1 MALSTTEIANK
12 LDHLRRQYSARDNSM
27 VQVLAV
33 REGRMVE
40 VYPDLFPEGLEAPMV
55 ANFVDIAARDVAELL
70 APLPSF
76 NCGTEEITNDRKK
89 KQAEKRTKIANH
101 YIYSSDLES
110 QMYYGADWYNT
121 YGMVAFI
128 VEPDRKT
135 QSVRIRVENP
145 TGAYPEYNLSGR
157 CVSYSKVYKKSVG
170 QLIAEYP
177 EYISAIT
184 QGQPAELVDYSRQ
197 MELVKYYDKDQV
209 VLYMPDVNNLV
220 LERYENPIGRVP
232 VIVPKRPSVN
242 EYNPRGQFD
251 DVIWVQIA
259 RARFAMLA
267 MEATEKSVQAP
278 LSVPNDVD
286 DFAYGPDAII
296 RTNNPQGIRRVGLEL
311 PTGAFTEQQV
321 LASEMRLGARY
332 PEGRSGTLD
341 ASIIT
346 GQGVQALL
354 GAFDSQIKAAQQIF
368 ARALEEVVAICF
380 EMDEKLFPGEKTS
393 KGVFN
398 GAPYAFAYD
407 SSKDINGDYSVQA
420 RYGLMAGLDP
430 SRALIFSLQALQAKL
445 VSREFIIKEL
455 PWQMNVSAEMERI
468 EIEEMRDTL
477 AKGLLA
483 SVQALPQMVAS
494 GQGDP
499 SKLVTQ
505 IANVIE
511 QRKKGMPI
519 EEAILETFQP
529 PAPPEVPAGVA
540 AATAPMGAGGQPP
553 TSPQQAPTGE
563 APPAGPPQPGGGA
576 TPPPNAA
583 EILARLRG

>member
-1 MALSTTEIANK
+1 MALTTSEIANK
-12 LDHLRRQYSARDNSM
+12 LDHLRRQYATRDTNM
-27 VQVLAV
+27 NQVLAV
-33 REGRMVE
+33 REGKMAE

-55 ANFVDIAARDVAELL
+55 ANFIDVAARDVAELL

-76 NCGTEEITNDRKK
+76 NCATADVTNDKK
-89 KQAEKRTKIANH
+89 KKAAEKRTKIANH
-101 YIYSSDLES
+101 YVSASDLES

-128 VEPDRKT
+128 IEPHRST

-145 TGAYPEYNLSGR
+145 MGAYPEYNLSGR
-157 CVSYSKVYKKSVG
+157 CVSYSKVYKKTVG

-177 EYISAIT
+177 EYVSAIT
-184 QGQPAELVDYSRQ
+184 RGQPAELVDYSRE

-220 LERYENPIGRVP
+220 LERYENPIKRVP
-232 VIVPKRPSVN
+232 VIVPKRPSLN
-242 EYNPRGQFD
+242 EHNPRGQFD

-267 MEATEKSVQAP
+267 MEAAEKSVQAP
-278 LSVPNDVD
+278 LAVPNDVD

-296 RTNNPQGIRRVGLEL
+296 RTNNPGAIRRVGLEL

-321 LASEMRLGARY
+321 LAAEMRLGARY

-368 ARALEEVVAICF
+368 SRALEEVVSVCF
-380 EMDEKLFPGEKTS
+380 EMDEALFPVTKTS
-393 KGVFN
+393 EGVFN
-398 GAPYAFAYD
+398 GAPYSFEYNPAQD
-407 SSKDINGDYSVQA
+407 VKGDYTIQA

-445 VSREFIIKEL
+445 VSREFIMQEL
-455 PWQMNVSAEMERI
+455 PWPINVSAEIERI
-468 EIEEMRDTL
+468 EIEEMRGTL
-477 AKGLLA
+477 AQGLLA
-483 SVQALPQMVAS
+483 SVQALPQMVAT

-505 IANVIE
+505 IADVIDKRKQGVPIE
-511 QRKKGMPI
+511 Q
-519 EEAILETFQP
+519 AILDVFQP
-529 PAPPEVPAGVA
+529 PAPPEVPAGVVAPVEQGQA
-540 AATAPMGAGGQPP
+540 APPMGGQ
-553 TSPQQAPTGE
+553 SPEQAPPQGE
-563 APPAGPPQPGGGA
+563 QPQG
-576 TPPPNAA
+576 TPPNAEA
-583 EILARLRG
+583 ILARLRGQ